1 MNRSIFNNSHFNFFP
16 ITTNLHLHLRNLLKL
31 LPSLKMAKGKIN
43 KLHTTYE
50 KKTSELRKE

>member
-16 ITTNLHLHLRNLLKL
+16 IITNFHLHLRNLLKL

-43 KLHTTYE
+43 CIQPM
-50 KKTSELRKE
+50 KKRLQS